1 MAQPGAPAPN
11 AIVLRPS
18 VEQASIGA
26 LRSAYGGM
34 QALKAADN
42 RSWIYWAEYHGFDRY
57 DCWHHAGTGPPPGRE
72 YPYDLFL
79 PWHRAY
85 LQYFEHVVRDQNP
98 EAIPPWWDWTSAASH
113 QEGIPEAYAEAEVDG
128 APNPL
133 ASGPMPKIPGEEAVE
148 RTTRSPRS
156 PAELPQLSR
165 PTPEPGGE
173 PPLPSVESVLAL
185 ASYVDFSGQLQN
197 IHDAVHGWVGGQMGV
212 IATAAFDPIFWAH
225 HTMIDRLWYQWQL
238 RHGVNNIPPHYTEE
252 VLAPFGLTVEQVL
265 DVRALGYEYASS
277 SATGTP
283 LAAAAAPA
291 AGAGAGAG

>member
-1 MAQPGAPAPN
+1 MRLDDAAWCPSSECSRAS
-11 AIVLRPS
+11 PS
-18 VEQASIGA
+18 VEQANIGA
-26 LRSAYGGM
+26 LRDAYGKM

-57 DCWHHAGTGPPPGRE
+57 DCWHHSGTGPPPARD

-113 QEGIPEAYAEAEVDG
+113 EEGIPKAYEEGEVDG

-133 ASGPMPKIPGEEAVE
+133 ASGPMPKIPKEDAE
-148 RTTRSPRS
+148 RTSRSHGD

-165 PTPEPGGE
+165 PTPEPEGK
-173 PPLPSVESVLAL
+173 PLPSVQSVLAL
-185 ASYVDFSGQLQN
+185 TSYVDFSMQLQN

-225 HTMIDRLWYQWQL
+225 HVMIDRLWYQWQL
-238 RHGVNNIPPHYTEE
+238 LHGVNNIPPHYAEK

-277 SATGTP
+277 SATGTS
-283 LAAAAAPA
+283 LPA
-291 AGAGAGAG
+291 AGAPQAAAGS